1 MGKRRARPDRPP
13 IVHWVGDREA
23 AHSLAHVNRE
33 VVDRLIAG
41 RRVRIA
47 DPGQNHP
54 AVTVRHQWP
63 PDLTRPE
70 RGAWVMVQP
79 WEFGGLPAPWIAP
92 MRDEVDEV
100 WCYTT
105 FVRDRYLEAGVDP
118 DRLVLTPLGVD
129 GAAFHPGRPTS
140 ADDGRFRFLFVGGT
154 IARKGIDVLLEAWVR
169 AFPTDDG
176 ATSLVVKGSPAAGAY
191 AGSSIAGD
199 LARLRERHPGAAPIE
214 HVDADLPHAEVAAL
228 YRACDALVHP
238 YRGEGFGLPVAEAM
252 ASGLPV
258 LVTGRGAT
266 ADFCS
271 EETAFLIPSERRL
284 LGATPHLPPA
294 GPEGYWLEEPDL
306 DALVDLL
313 RHVRHDTADAARR
326 ADAGRRFVAEHL
338 TWERTAA
345 IVEDRLLPL
354 ARAPRREGPALRLS
368 ACLIVKDEAALLP
381 GCLASL
387 EGVVDEVVVHD
398 TGSSD
403 DTVAIARAAGA
414 TVVEGTWDD
423 DFGAARNVALEAC
436 RGDWVLHID
445 ADERIA
451 AGVDGAALRAALASP
466 STADVLGVTIDNIHA
481 DGTSGTRHQGM
492 RLFRRTRARWV
503 GRLHEQVV
511 ARTGQ
516 ANLRR
521 GRTDLLA
528 LDHLGYQ
535 AEHMAARGKAER
547 NVRLAEADLADAPH
561 HDRAALLLNL
571 ARSLTVAGRHDE
583 AARRCDEAAAEATTS
598 PEVRT
603 AVAHHA
609 AELAFTAG
617 RPADARPWVERLRD
631 ATGDSTLADFLEAS
645 AAALLGEPAPWLA
658 DLPADAEVWNEVAG
672 VAVAADLVHQR
683 RVLALQRAGRWGEA
697 LAADRAVAVHLLALD
712 PDAADPIVEGL
723 WADGPAPEVI
733 GLAVHHG
740 ARLPA
745 ARALEW
751 SARIRAAGLAARC
764 PLVGRALADGV
775 DGPERIRCAAV
786 AASAFA
792 DDRAEQAAVVAAA
805 TLGDDDVLPV
815 LVELDELAPALLP
828 AVVGALARRPER
840 RDALHGAL
848 VALGAQEL
856 AEEILAGSL
865 RSPR

>member
-33 VVDRLIAG
+33 VVARLAAG
-41 RRVRIA
+41 RRVRVA
-47 DPGQNHP
+47 EPGQNHP

-63 PDLTRPE
+63 PDLSRPE

-129 GAAFHPGRPTS
+129 GSVFHPGRPKS

-154 IARKGIDVLLEAWVR
+154 IARKGIDLLLQAWVR

-176 ATSLVVKGSPAAGAY
+176 TTSLVVKGSPAAGAY
-191 AGSSIAGD
+191 AGSSIAAD
-199 LARLRERHPGAAPIE
+199 LARLRADHPAAAPIE
-214 HVDADLPHAEVAAL
+214 HLDADLPHAEVADL

-258 LVTGRGAT
+258 IVTGRGAT
-266 ADFCS
+266 ADFCT
-271 EETAFLIPSERRL
+271 EATAFLLPSERRP
-284 LGATPHLPPA
+284 LGHAPNLPPP

-306 DALVDLL
+306 DALVDQL
-313 RHVRHDTADAARR
+313 RHVRHAATDAAAR
-326 ADAGRRFVAEHL
+326 AAAGAAWVAEHL

-345 IVEDRLLPL
+345 IVEERLLAL
-354 ARAPRREGPALRLS
+354 ASAPSREGPGLRLS

-398 TGSSD
+398 TGSTD
-403 DTVAIARAAGA
+403 DTVAIATAAGA
-414 TVVEGTWDD
+414 TVVRGSWDD
-423 DFGAARNVALEAC
+423 DFGAARNVALDAC

-445 ADERIA
+445 ADERVA
-451 AGVDGAALRAALASP
+451 AGFDGAALRAQLAASATP
-466 STADVLGVTIDNIHA
+466 DVLGVTIDNVGA
-481 DGTSGTRHQGM
+481 DGATGTRHQGM
-492 RLFRRTRARWV
+492 RLFRRTRGHWL

-511 ARTGQ
+511 ARPGQ
-516 ANLRR
+516 APLRR

-535 AEHMAARGKAER
+535 AEHMAARGKADR
-547 NVRLAEADLADAPH
+547 NVRLAEADLAHAPH
-561 HDRAALLLNL
+561 ADRAALLLNL

-583 AARRCDEAAAEATTS
+583 AMQRCEEAAAERTGS

-609 AELAFTAG
+609 AELAFTMG
-617 RPADARPWVERLRD
+617 RPADARPWIERLRTEGGAVD
-631 ATGDSTLADFLEAS
+631 LVDFLDAS
-645 AAALLGEPAPWLA
+645 AAVLLGASAPWLA
-658 DLPADAEVWNEVAG
+658 DLPTGAEVWNEVSG
-672 VAVAADLVHQR
+672 VAVAADLLRQR
-683 RVLALQRAGRWGEA
+683 RVLALQHAGRWGEA
-697 LAADRAVAVHLLALD
+697 LAADRAVALHLLALE
-712 PDAADPIVEGL
+712 PAEAEPVVEEL
-723 WADGPAPEVI
+723 WAAGPAPEVV
-733 GLAVHHG
+733 GLAGHHA

-745 ARALEW
+745 AGALEW
-751 SARIRAAGLAARC
+751 SARIRAAGLAGSC
-764 PLVGRALADGV
+764 PLIARAGDAALDGV
-775 DGPERIRCAAV
+775 ERVRCAAI
-786 AASAFA
+786 AATAFA
-792 DDRAEQAAVVAAA
+792 DDRATSAAVDAVAS
-805 TLGDDDVLPV
+805 LGDDDVLAV
-815 LVELDELAPALLP
+815 LVELDELAPVLLP
-828 AVVGALARRPER
+828 AVVEAVALRPER
-840 RDALHGAL
+840 RDALHAAL
-848 VALGAQEL
+848 TALGAPEL

-865 RSPR
+865 SSSG